1 MGNEIYTDLDN
12 EEFNNKNGTLR
23 IEIIE
28 NLVKQYPND
37 FALGTKVREY
47 IKSNEKSKTNFNL

>member
-12 EEFNNKNGTLR
+12 KEFNNKNETLR

-37 FALGTKVREY
+37 FALGAKVREY
-47 IKSNEKSKTNFNL
+47 IKSKEKSKTNFNL